1 MSTTRKFFRILSL
14 DGGGSWALI
23 QARTL
28 QALFGQQARGHH
40 ILSRFDL
47 VAANS
52 AGSLVLGGLLK
63 DMTLAEIVSLFKD
76 QATREL
82 LFSRL
87 GLDHLLDRI
96 LQLTLKL
103 GPRYS
108 TARKLEGLRTIL
120 DELADTP
127 LDQLTLGPHAA
138 PHLLIC
144 GFDYDLK
151 RATFFRS
158 DRASLADGKP
168 GKAAP
173 TLAHAIHASTNA
185 PVNYFDL
192 PAQFSD
198 DLRMADRRF
207 WDGAIGGYN
216 NPVLAA
222 VVEALANRAR
232 YHCTPHGIRVLSIGT
247 GSVNLPMPGIRP
259 AQSPVLELARGA
271 PCLAKD
277 LDKLARSI
285 ISDPPDAASYTTHLM
300 LGGAISVS
308 PDAPVEDSPLI
319 RLNPMIQ
326 PILARHAG
334 KPAWCLPKGLTPLQ
348 FQQLAHLDID
358 AVEQGEVKLIER
370 FCTAWLADDV
380 PNQTIRHDADFQAL
394 IGHGRFSAAKAAW
407 EKLAGPTEPPL
418 LRFAAQ

>member
-1 MSTTRKFFRILSL
+1 MPTSKKLFRILSL

-23 QARTL
+23 QARAL
-28 QALFGQQARGHH
+28 QKLFGEQARGHH

-63 DMTLAEIVSLFKD
+63 DMALDEIVFLFKD
-76 QATREL
+76 QAMREK

-87 GLDHLLDRI
+87 GLDHLLDKI

-103 GPRYS
+103 GPKYS
-108 TARKLEGLRTIL
+108 SARKLEGLRGIL
-120 DELADTP
+120 DEIADTP
-127 LDQLTLGPHAA
+127 LDQLSLGARAA

-144 GFDYDLK
+144 GFDYDRK
-151 RATFFRS
+151 RASFFRS
-158 DRASLADGKP
+158 DRASLADGPP

-173 TLAHAIHASTNA
+173 TLVHAIHASTNA

-198 DLRMADRRF
+198 DLHIADRRF

-222 VVEALANRAR
+222 VVEALANRER
-232 YHCTPHGIRVLSIGT
+232 YRCTPHSIRVLSIGT
-247 GSVNLPMPGIRP
+247 GSVNLPMPGIHP
-259 AQSPVLELARGA
+259 AQSAVLEAVCSVPRLH
-271 PCLAKD
+271 KD

-285 ISDPPDAASYTTHLM
+285 ISDPPDAASYTAHLM
-300 LGGAISVS
+300 LGGAVSVS
-308 PDAPVEDSPLI
+308 PEAPVEDSPLV

-326 PILARHAG
+326 PVLSEHE
-334 KPAWCLPKGLTPLQ
+334 KPAWHLPKGLTSLQ
-348 FQQLAHLDID
+348 FQQLVHLDID

-370 FCTAWLADDV
+370 FCNAWLADHV
-380 PNQTIRHDADFQAL
+380 PNQTIRHDADFQPL
-394 IGHGRFSAAKAAW
+394 IGHNRFSAAKAAW
-407 EKLAGPTEPPL
+407 ERQAGLTEPPL